1 MCIETFAGA
10 KGRECSNA
18 LMVSLLGG
26 FLDTIFVTYYVV
38 TYEIIYHYAFLN
50 NINIFIYD
58 DDDDYYYYKLL
69 SVNISS
75 PSISFV

>member
-18 LMVSLLGG
+18 LMGSLLGG
-26 FLDTIFVTYYVV
+26 FLDNIFVTYYVV

-50 NINIFIYD
+50 NINIFI
-58 DDDDYYYYKLL
+58 L
-69 SVNISS
+69 
-75 PSISFV
+75 

>member
-18 LMVSLLGG
+18 LMGSLLGG

-50 NINIFIYD
+50 NINIFIYY
-58 DDDDYYYYKLL
+58 DYYYNKLL